1 MGENDMK
8 KIYSTPEVRAYQ
20 VSTTSI
26 IATSIVISH
35 NTADKDYVGGGDI
48 KVETNNID
56 IWGEEW

>member
-1 MGENDMK
+1 MK

-26 IATSIVISH
+26 IATSIVISD
-35 NTADKDYVGGGDI
+35 NTADKDYVGGGDV